1 MRQIRNTLR
10 SACAVVLL
18 TGMLAACG
26 GAPASDSGASAAPTA
41 QATEAAPTTDTGGAA
56 TTAPQASPAATAQPA
71 QATEAAPT
79 TDTGGAATTAPQA
92 SPAATAQPAAT
103 ADSAPAMTK
112 LNLNTATEDQ
122 LRSTIP
128 DFPSRMVREFFEY
141 RPYISISQFRQ
152 EIGKYVSQE
161 QVAAYEQYVY
171 VPIDV
176 DASDAAT
183 LQQIPGVEAAIAE
196 QLIAGRPYGT
206 QQAFLDAL
214 AGTAPAVDLQLAA
227 AYLAE

>member
-1 MRQIRNTLR
+1 
-10 SACAVVLL
+10 
-18 TGMLAACG
+18 
-26 GAPASDSGASAAPTA
+26 
-41 QATEAAPTTDTGGAA
+41 
-56 TTAPQASPAATAQPA
+56 
-71 QATEAAPT
+71 
-79 TDTGGAATTAPQA
+79 
-92 SPAATAQPAAT
+92 
-103 ADSAPAMTK
+103 
-112 LNLNTATEDQ
+112 
-122 LRSTIP
+122 
-128 DFPSRMVREFFEY
+128 MVREFFEY